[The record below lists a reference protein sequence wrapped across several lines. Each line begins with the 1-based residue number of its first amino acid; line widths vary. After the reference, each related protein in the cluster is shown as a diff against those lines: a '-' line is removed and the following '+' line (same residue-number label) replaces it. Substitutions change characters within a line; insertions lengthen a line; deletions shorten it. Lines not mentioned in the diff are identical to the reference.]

1 MQIVSKNILSLSGGF
16 GLRIIFLCLILT
28 SCTTDKKQATTTSPA
43 LLQMTKE
50 FKGEYTLEFI
60 QKEVNAAFEI
70 YEVQVIEANYQRCAD
85 ALIQLRKA
93 SKNGVSEMD
102 ILSHVKALNARA
114 YGVSFFKQLKA
125 SAKYL
130 ENNSLDL
137 PS

>member
-1 MQIVSKNILSLSGGF
+1 MQMVLKNMLQLSERLYF
-16 GLRIIFLCLILT
+16 RIIFLCFLL
-28 SCTTDKKQATTTSPA
+28 SACASDKKQTAPSPA
-43 LLQMTKE
+43 LQQMAKE
-50 FKGEYTLEFI
+50 FRGEYKLNFI
-60 QKEVNAAFEI
+60 RTEVNAAFEA
-70 YEVQVIEANYQRCAD
+70 YEVPQTEANYQRCAD

-93 SKNGVSEMD
+93 SKNNVSEMD